1 MQLNDLEK
9 RMIDGEFGEPRRLAL
24 EQQVTVGRFFD
35 ASDFVPVT
43 QAHVM
48 ADGEAVGE
56 AGVQMLE
63 RCAAASPGHRKVMI
77 PTITDPRG
85 VDPSACSWL
94 DQPEHAPEREGRI
107 VRAFEAM
114 GVLLTNTC
122 INYQVVIP
130 PTRGEHLAM
139 GDTGS
144 TIYCN
149 GVLGARSNF
158 EGGVAAFWAG
168 LTGRVPRYGMHLSQR
183 RLATRHFRLEEGF
196 RLEDLADWGALGGLI
211 GRRMRNYFEVPL
223 ISGAGPTP
231 GSDALKHFGAAL
243 ASYGSTPMFHIEGIT
258 PDAATLDQAT
268 GGRPVEAEHLRRS
281 DLDAFYDSFRKDGD
295 HVDVVVFAAPQL
307 SLYEMQLVAGLLE
320 GRKVKEHVAVL
331 LTAPPEVVRAAERMG
346 LRAVIEAAGARIL
359 EGVCFYQM
367 YAREMGEMM
376 GWKRLLTNSAKL
388 ANIIQG
394 YGYEPVLQPTTRCI
408 EAAIAGRLA

>member
-1 MQLNDLEK
+1 MRLSELEK
-9 RMIDGEFGEPRRLAL
+9 RMAEGELGEPRRLAI
-24 EQQVTVGRFFD
+24 EQQIMVGRFFD
-35 ASDFVPVT
+35 AEDFVPVT

-56 AGVQMLE
+56 AGTLMLE
-63 RCAAASPGHRKVMI
+63 RCAGAGPAERRVMI

-85 VDPSACSWL
+85 VDPAACGWL
-94 DQPEHAPEREGRI
+94 NQPEHAPEREARI
-107 VRAFEAM
+107 VKAFEAM

-168 LTGRVPRYGMHLSQR
+168 MTGRVPRYGMHLQEKR
-183 RLATRHFRLEEGF
+183 RASHHFRLDF
-196 RLEDLADWGALGGLI
+196 RPDDLADWGALGGLI
-211 GRRMRNYFEVPL
+211 GRRMGSYFDVPL
-223 ISGAGPTP
+223 VSAAGPSP

-258 PDAATLDQAT
+258 PEANTIDEAT
-268 GGRPVEAEHLRRS
+268 GGRKIEGEPLTRP
-281 DLDAFYDSFRKDGD
+281 DLDAFYDGFRKDGD

-307 SLYEMQLVAGLLE
+307 SLYEIQLVARLLE
-320 GRKVKEHVAVL
+320 GRRIRDHVAVL
-331 LTAPPEVVRAAERMG
+331 ITAPPEVVRAAERME
-346 LRAVIEAAGARIL
+346 LRATIEAAGARIL

-394 YGYEPVLQPTTRCI
+394 YGYEPVLQPTARCI